1 MSLILKL
8 YLKPASNWCQSSCL
22 HLLSAKVTGMHP
34 MKACSVTCYFT
45 KDFLFKDLFIL
56 FI

>member
-1 MSLILKL
+1 
-8 YLKPASNWCQSSCL
+8 
-22 HLLSAKVTGMHP
+22 MHP